1 MDILDAC
8 CGSRMFWWDKDRTDV
23 VFQDNRQLDT
33 TLCDGR
39 PLNISPSHLG
49 DFTNMAFPDNSFDL
63 VIFDPPHLIHAGEKS
78 GLAQKYGRL
87 NKDTWEEDLHQGFF
101 ECLRV
106 LKPSGT
112 LIVKWNEE
120 QITTAQL
127 LKAFG
132 QQPLF
137 GDKRSKTRW
146 LVFKKPE
153 TVKPAAPSE

>member
-8 CGSRMFWWDKDRTDV
+8 CGSRMFWWDKNRADV
-23 VFQDNRQLDT
+23 VFQDNRRLET

-39 PLNISPSHLG
+39 PLNISPNQLG
-49 DFTNMAFPDNSFDL
+49 DFRCMDFPNNSFDL
-63 VIFDPPHLIHAGEKS
+63 VVFDPPHLIYTGEKS
-78 GLAQKYGRL
+78 WLAQKYGRL
-87 NKDTWEEDLHQGFF
+87 NKDTWKEDLQQGFS

-106 LKPSGT
+106 LKPTGT

-120 QITTAQL
+120 QISTTQL

-137 GDKRSKTRW
+137 GDKRAKTRW

-153 TVKPAAPSE
+153 VQ